1 MFTSSRISAAV
12 ACAATVIVWEVDA
25 LMTRYFPPS
34 SATSEPCA
42 RSCSVQSSPTTSF
55 AQSAFPSTTNS
66 TDWCIGG
73 FTQRK
78 SVRSKDASV
87 RSDPSPHEMIGKERP
102 DAKLATETVPVTTS
116 FGSVSARRP
125 RQPNTATPLWDERLL
140 MQRVVP
146 AASVRS
152 PL

>member
-1 MFTSSRISAAV
+1 
-12 ACAATVIVWEVDA
+12 
-25 LMTRYFPPS
+25 
-34 SATSEPCA
+34 
-42 RSCSVQSSPTTSF
+42 
-55 AQSAFPSTTNS
+55 
-66 TDWCIGG
+66 
-73 FTQRK
+73 
-78 SVRSKDASV
+78 
-87 RSDPSPHEMIGKERP
+87 MIGKERP

-125 RQPNTATPLWDERLL
+125 RQPNTATPLWGERLL